1 VDKPLTGTT
10 ITKLQLI
17 ALTMRPPKVAGRPY
31 IVLCKGYV
39 HGETVP
45 ATNPTG
51 YTTLSAHRLADVGR
65 NPGVLVAV
73 AKPPTASG
81 VASLIRHKW

>member
-17 ALTMRPPKVAGRPY
+17 ALTMRPPKGRWSS
-31 IVLCKGYV
+31 LHSSSQGYV
-39 HGETVP
+39 QGKTVP

-51 YTTLSAHRLADVGR
+51 YTTRSAHRLADVGR